1 MITYYKRRIGN
12 KKIRQISSIEI
23 GGWINVVNPSQQ
35 EIKKLCKKLE
45 LDRRSLLS
53 GLDKNEIPR
62 LDFIGKNTYLFT
74 KDILPS
80 QKTQTFLI
88 VIGKDFLLTL
98 SQDKPSFLNKILK
111 GKVEFFTTQKL
122 KSLIEILFLINEG
135 LEKATVKIVRDVQI
149 KRLKKTELSENDL
162 EALLEEEDFLNRL
175 ISSYQYIVLVY
186 NRAVKKIPFLKEDK
200 ELLEDLIEETDQGFN
215 LCRSALKNI
224 SNIRE
229 YYTIVLSNRLNKTIS
244 ILTVFTVL
252 ISLPNL
258 IAGIYGMNIAL
269 PFAEDSLA
277 FLYITISSLI
287 GLIFF
292 ILYFKKSK
300 II

>member
-1 MITYYKRRIGN
+1 MITYYKKRIGN
-12 KKIRQISSIEI
+12 KKIKQISSIEI
-23 GGWINVVNPSQQ
+23 GAWINVVNPSQQ
-35 EIKKLCKKLE
+35 EISKLCKKLG

-62 LDFIGKNTYLFT
+62 LDFIDENTYLFT

-88 VIGKDFLLTL
+88 VIGKNFFLTL
-98 SQDKPSFLNKILK
+98 SQEKPSFLNKILK
-111 GKVEFFTTQKL
+111 GKIEFFTTQKL

-135 LEKATVKIVRDVQI
+135 LEKATAKIVRDVQI
-149 KRLKKTELSENDL
+149 KRLKKIDLSEDDL
-162 EALLEEEDFLNRL
+162 EALLEEEELLNRL

-186 NRAVKKIPFLKEDK
+186 NRAVKKILFLKEDK

-215 LCRSALKNI
+215 LCKSALKNI
-224 SNIRE
+224 SNMRE

-244 ILTVFTVL
+244 VLTVFTVL

-258 IAGIYGMNIAL
+258 VAGIYGMNIAL
-269 PFAEDSLA
+269 PFAEDPLA
-277 FLYITISSLI
+277 FWYIALLNLI
-287 GLIFF
+287 GLVFL
-292 ILYFKKSK
+292 ILYFKKNK

>member
-1 MITYYKRRIGN
+1 MITYYKKRIGDR
-12 KKIRQISSIEI
+12 KIKQISSIEV
-23 GGWINVVNPSQQ
+23 GAWVNVINPSQQ
-35 EIKKLCKKLE
+35 EIKQLCKKLG

-53 GLDKNEIPR
+53 GLDENEIPR

-74 KDILPS
+74 KDVLPP

-88 VIGKDFLLTL
+88 VVGKDFFLTL
-98 SQDKPSFLNKILK
+98 SQEKPSFLNKILK
-111 GKVEFFTTQKL
+111 GEIELFTTQKL
-122 KSLIEILFLINEG
+122 KALIEILFLING
-135 LEKATVKIVRDVQI
+135 SLEKAIAKIVRDVQL
-149 KRLKKTELSENDL
+149 KKLKKTELSEGDL
-162 EALLEEEDFLNRL
+162 ESLLEEEDFLNRL

-186 NRAVKKIPFLKEDK
+186 NRAVKKIPFLKVDK
-200 ELLEDLIEETDQGFN
+200 ELLEDLIEETNQGFN

-229 YYTIVLSNRLNKTIS
+229 YYSILLSNRLNKTIS

-269 PFAEDSLA
+269 PFARDPLA
-277 FLYITISSLI
+277 FWYIA
-287 GLIFF
+287 IFNF
-292 ILYFKKSK
+292 IALVFVILSFKRNK

>member
-98 SQDKPSFLNKILK
+98 SQEKPSFLNKILK

-149 KRLKKTELSENDL
+149 KRLKKTELSESDL

>member
-1 MITYYKRRIGN
+1 MITYYKKRIGDR
-12 KKIRQISSIEI
+12 KIKQISSIEV
-23 GGWINVVNPSQQ
+23 GAWVNVINPSQQ
-35 EIKKLCKKLE
+35 EIKQLCKKLG

-53 GLDKNEIPR
+53 GLDENEIPR

-74 KDILPS
+74 KDVLPP

-88 VIGKDFLLTL
+88 VVGKDFFLTL
-98 SQDKPSFLNKILK
+98 SQEKPSFLNKILK
-111 GKVEFFTTQKL
+111 GEIELFTTQKL
-122 KSLIEILFLINEG
+122 KALIEILFLING
-135 LEKATVKIVRDVQI
+135 SLEKAIAKIVRDVQL
-149 KRLKKTELSENDL
+149 KKLKKTELSEGDL
-162 EALLEEEDFLNRL
+162 ESLLEEEDFLNRL

-186 NRAVKKIPFLKEDK
+186 NRAVKKIPFLKVDK
-200 ELLEDLIEETDQGFN
+200 ELLEDLIEETNQGFN

-229 YYTIVLSNRLNKTIS
+229 YYSILLSNRLNKTIS

-258 IAGIYGMNIAL
+258 IAGIYGMNIVL
-269 PFAEDSLA
+269 PFARDPLA
-277 FLYITISSLI
+277 FWYIA
-287 GLIFF
+287 IFNF
-292 ILYFKKSK
+292 IALVFVILSFKRNK

>member
-149 KRLKKTELSENDL
+149 KRLKKTELSESDL